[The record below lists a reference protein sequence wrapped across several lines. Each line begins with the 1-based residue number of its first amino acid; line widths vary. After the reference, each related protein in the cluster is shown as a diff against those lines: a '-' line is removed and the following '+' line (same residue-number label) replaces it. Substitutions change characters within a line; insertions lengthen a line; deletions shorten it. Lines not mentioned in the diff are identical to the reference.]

1 MTRDLNKPLGLD
13 DVLIVDCDV
22 HANEPP
28 EALAPYIDMPW
39 RRSLELLGRGPQ
51 RYLDIPGYAPVL
63 NIDPPFPDRGLG
75 ARTVTSARQMRD
87 DLDEMSIDIGIL
99 FPDNL
104 LKQSPCSRTWTTR
117 RLWAGPITPGWPT
130 PGSAAKQASTAPSLA
145 TCPRQDPRGSAEQIR
160 AYGADDRFVA
170 VYLPVAGLRPLWGD
184 RVYDPIFEAAAEMG
198 LPVMLHS
205 VGIIHPNFPFNL
217 DHVESRLVRHP
228 INHEFALMANLF
240 TMISTGVPVRYPDL
254 EIVFTEG
261 GVSWVPFVMWR
272 MDKEYAELPTA
283 APFLERPPSDYIR
296 KMYFCTQPV
305 EEPDRP
311 QDLRTM
317 IDLFDGRDQVIF
329 ASDWPHHDFDH
340 PRKVLNMPFDAEL
353 KRNIMGETARR
364 LFKLPVPVP
373 VA

>member
-1 MTRDLNKPLGLD
+1 MTRDSRKPLGLD
-13 DVLIVDCDV
+13 DVFIVDCDV

-51 RYLDIPGYAPVL
+51 RYLDIPGYAPIL
-63 NIDPPFPDRGLG
+63 NLDPPFPDRGIG
-75 ARTVTSARQMRD
+75 NRTVTTARQMRD
-87 DLDEMSIDIGIL
+87 ELDELSIDVGIL

-104 LKQSPCSRTWTTR
+104 LKIAVFPHVDYAAALGRAYNAWLADAWVSRETG
-117 RLWAGPITPGWPT
+117 LYGAV
-130 PGSAAKQASTAPSLA
+130 LA
-145 TCPRQDPRGSAEQIR
+145 VPQDPKDAAEQIR
-160 AYGADDRFVA
+160 TYGADDRFVA

-184 RVYDPIFEAAAEMG
+184 RMYDPIYEAAEEMG

-205 VGIIHPNFPFNL
+205 VGIIHPHFPFNL
-217 DHVESRLVRHP
+217 EHVESRIVRHP

-240 TMISTGVPVRYPDL
+240 TMLTSGVPVRYPDL

-261 GVSWVPFVMWR
+261 GVSWVPFCMWR
-272 MDKEYAELPTA
+272 MDKEYAEIPTG
-283 APFLERPPSDYIR
+283 APFLERPPSDYI
-296 KMYFCTQPV
+296 KEMYFCTQPI
-305 EEPDRP
+305 EEPERAR
-311 QDLRTM
+311 DLLTM
-317 IDLFDGRDQVIF
+317 IDLFDGRDKVIF

-340 PRKVLNMPFDAEL
+340 PRTVLNMPFDAEL